1 MKKTK
6 LLLLFAV
13 TIGLI
18 WFAQYA
24 IISTDIII
32 TRVVKASK
40 LPSNSYRINGLLVMR
55 NHARKINQNLRSNV
69 GKSSTRK
76 WYDLE

>member
-40 LPSNSYRINGLLVMR
+40 LPSNSYRISRLLVMR
-55 NHARKINQNLRSNV
+55 NHARKINQNLYAV
-69 GKSSTRK
+69 M
-76 WYDLE
+76 